1 MSAHQYHAAF
11 GVGRTG
17 GSLLAAARRRGELVA
32 GGVAWW
38 LVVPSD
44 VPAWQQGIDKL
55 AEMAAARGGG
65 VAGVIRRRGE
75 QESFSRTI
83 RRLREGLASSAGST
97 PGERV
102 LAVKPA

>member
-1 MSAHQYHAAF
+1 MPHLGWGERAGACS
-11 GVGRTG
+11 
-17 GSLLAAARRRGELVA
+17 RRRGGGVTWRVFA

-65 VAGVIRRRGE
+65 AAGVIRRRGE
-75 QESFSRTI
+75 QESFSRTT
-83 RRLREGLASSAGST
+83 RRPREGLASSAGST
-97 PGERV
+97 PGGRV